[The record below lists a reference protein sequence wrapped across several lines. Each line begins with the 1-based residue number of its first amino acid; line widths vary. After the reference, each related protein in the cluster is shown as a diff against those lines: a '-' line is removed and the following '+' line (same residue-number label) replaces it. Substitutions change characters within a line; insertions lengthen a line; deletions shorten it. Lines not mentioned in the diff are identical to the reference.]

1 MVVVVVVLVVWPG
14 QVWGRMY
21 RVLADDGCVVVKVK
35 VTVKTGVVVG
45 VTARVVT
52 VVVAVVTIS
61 SYHWGHAHALASHG
75 KQRSRKSRFSDLVLF
90 LTSISCHD
98 RQNPTNHHVTTK
110 QWTSSCEPLET
121 QATAT
126 TTGKDHACV
135 GSQLLP
141 LRVQIMNAVNDDSRV

>member
-1 MVVVVVVLVVWPG
+1 MCHG
-14 QVWGRMY
+14 QGEGDGEDGGGGGRDG
-21 RVLADDGCVVVKVK
+21 AGGDGGGGGGDDFLLSMGSRAC
-35 VTVKTGVVVG
+35 TGL
-45 VTARVVT
+45 TRQARVTQESV
-52 VVVAVVTIS
+52 
-61 SYHWGHAHALASHG
+61 L
-75 KQRSRKSRFSDLVLF
+75 RSLVLF
-90 LTSISCHD
+90 LTSSSCHD

>member
-52 VVVAVVTIS
+52 GVRV
-61 SYHWGHAHALASHG
+61 
-75 KQRSRKSRFSDLVLF
+75 LVK
-90 LTSISCHD
+90 C
-98 RQNPTNHHVTTK
+98 
-110 QWTSSCEPLET
+110 
-121 QATAT
+121 
-126 TTGKDHACV
+126 
-135 GSQLLP
+135 
-141 LRVQIMNAVNDDSRV
+141 